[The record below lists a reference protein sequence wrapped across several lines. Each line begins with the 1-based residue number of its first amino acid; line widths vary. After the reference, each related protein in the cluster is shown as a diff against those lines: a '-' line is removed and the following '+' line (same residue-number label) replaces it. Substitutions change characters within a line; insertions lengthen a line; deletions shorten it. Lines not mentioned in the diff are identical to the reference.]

1 MVLCPPIVYLKY
13 ILRFLNFISYN
24 QNELLYTTGAQ
35 YDIQRNLHFW
45 YKILIMILSTLVFC
59 SEKENSDAELN
70 SDSETT
76 GDDEN
81 WSDSDSDTSV

>member
-1 MVLCPPIVYLKY
+1 MNYCIQLVHNMIFKEIYIFGLK
-13 ILRFLNFISYN
+13 IF
-24 QNELLYTTGAQ
+24 
-35 YDIQRNLHFW
+35 
-45 YKILIMILSTLVFC
+45 IMILSTLVFC